1 MTGRFTSGMCAAVQS
16 MSLSSMTKLLS
27 VQADLLTGW

>member
-1 MTGRFTSGMCAAVQS
+1 MTGRFMSGMCAAVQS
-16 MSLSSMTKLLS
+16 MSLSSTTKLLS